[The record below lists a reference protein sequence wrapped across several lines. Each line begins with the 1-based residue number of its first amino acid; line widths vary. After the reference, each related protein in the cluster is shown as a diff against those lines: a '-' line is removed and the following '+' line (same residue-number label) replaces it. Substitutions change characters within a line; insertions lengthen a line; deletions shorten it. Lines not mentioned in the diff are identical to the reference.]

1 MVEDLFFTACKD
13 GDCKRVKE
21 LLKDCEDNARK
32 AQVNDGFQWLFESFV
47 SGCAEI
53 LPGHVAILDQVCSLV
68 QVFQQYS
75 VWLHSSLLCLSS

>member
-1 MVEDLFFTACKD
+1 LPQAMVEDLFFTACKD

-21 LLKDCEDNARK
+21 LLNDCEDNARK

-53 LPGHVAILDQVCSLV
+53 LPGHVEMTMVLLWQFAIRYV
-68 QVFQQYS
+68 
-75 VWLHSSLLCLSS
+75 H